1 MSASARPTSVHP
13 LPTPRRAPVVQPDR
27 GEWGALRAELHRRC
41 ADHDLAELWAEL
53 GTGERRTLLASAR
66 LDTRDSLAAIEHMP
80 QFNRDAIRAAI
91 RRMSQYASRLRGQLD
106 GDQPHP
112 SRELAGHARH
122 ALAEGNIEAALH
134 WLGLIERGVA

>member
-1 MSASARPTSVHP
+1 MAANVHR
-13 LPTPRRAPVVQPDR
+13 LPTPTPTPPTIIHPDR

-53 GTGERRTLLASAR
+53 GTGERRTLLASVK
-66 LDTRDSLAAIEHMP
+66 LDSRDSLTAIEHMP

-91 RRMSQYASRLRGQLD
+91 HRMSQYASRLRGQLD
-106 GDQPHP
+106 GNRPHP
-112 SRELAGHARH
+112 SRELASHARQ
-122 ALAEGNIEAALH
+122 ALAEGNTEAALH